1 MKKLLKIYG
10 FNSDMQ
16 YYEMIA
22 ESFLNGQITQA
33 HDQFLSLPKKQR
45 IEFLKSATIG
55 GWNSGINQRYLSVL
69 FDMLLKKR

>member
-1 MKKLLKIYG
+1 MKKLLNQYS

-33 HDQFLSLPKKQR
+33 KSQFEAMPKANRVSMVQAANGYWESSMDKGQ
-45 IEFLKSATIG
+45 
-55 GWNSGINQRYLSVL
+55 INILVGL
-69 FDMLLKKR
+69 I